1 MLLPDPN
8 KTKRLYGFWEISQQ
22 FMDSVW
28 DRAVQIYQYFSGI
41 PREAMA
47 YDFFCKL
54 FCGYFYVLN
63 EHVK

>member
-1 MLLPDPN
+1 
-8 KTKRLYGFWEISQQ
+8 
-22 FMDSVW
+22 MDSVW